1 MPLQVVFNEA
11 LDLDQGLRERKKT
24 RTRLAIEAAA
34 LSLFEEQGYEA
45 TTIEEI
51 AALADVSTTTFFR
64 YFPSKAEVLVA
75 DHGQQLP
82 ALHRAIVERPRSESD
97 LDSLR
102 HAAAGVGCRGRSRGN
117 GTQGTR
123 RCVV

>member
-24 RTRLAIEAAA
+24 RTRLA
-34 LSLFEEQGYEA
+34 
-45 TTIEEI
+45 IEEI

-82 ALHRAIVERPRSESD
+82 ALHRAIVERPWVAAVDPEGRHARHA
-97 LDSLR
+97 SLR
-102 HAAAGVGCRGRSRGN
+102 RLTC
-117 GTQGTR
+117 
-123 RCVV
+123 

>member
-1 MPLQVVFNEA
+1 
-11 LDLDQGLRERKKT
+11 
-24 RTRLAIEAAA
+24 
-34 LSLFEEQGYEA
+34 LFEEQGYEA

-75 DHGQQLP
+75 DHGQHFRRCIGRSSSGRGL
-82 ALHRAIVERPRSESD
+82 PRSIPRD
-97 LDSLR
+97 
-102 HAAAGVGCRGRSRGN
+102 